1 MAADVSSLAR
11 MLSRYKE
18 EGEGKRDLVT
28 RDLLGGGAVLGSAG
42 DVDLERQVPAGW
54 ELRLDLLPGKA
65 YLPKRESNPSS
76 RHVQDLNLPPP
87 VAGAA
92 TAATGVGLP
101 EDSTALDLKLA
112 AVPPPSTAA
121 AASASSSSSFDYL
134 SVCTLE
140 KVKFALERAERESRI
155 RLPRRARFDGSPSPS
170 SSSTTSSSF
179 KRRAAADQDED
190 GATDVSNASGGLIAA
205 GCPGCLLYVLI
216 AKVDPRCPRCDSHV
230 PLPALKKK
238 PKIDLNSAHT
248 DWN

>member
-11 MLSRYKE
+11 MPSGYNKE

-42 DVDLERQVPAGW
+42 EVDLERQVPAGW
-54 ELRLDLLPGKA
+54 ERRLDLLSGKA
-65 YLPKRESNPSS
+65 YLQKRESNPSS
-76 RHVQDLNLPPP
+76 RQVQDLNLPPP
-87 VAGAA
+87 PASAA
-92 TAATGVGLP
+92 VGVGLS
-101 EDSTALDLKLA
+101 EDFTALDLKLA
-112 AVPPPSTAA
+112 AVPPPPAAA
-121 AASASSSSSFDYL
+121 AASSSASFDYL

-140 KVKFALERAERESRI
+140 KVKSALERAERESRI
-155 RLPRRARFDGSPSPS
+155 RLPLRGQFDGSPSPS
-170 SSSTTSSSF
+170 SSSTTSSSI
-179 KRRAAADQDED
+179 KRRAAVDQDED
-190 GATDVSNASGGLIAA
+190 GATDVSNSSGGMIAA

>member
-42 DVDLERQVPAGW
+42 EVDLERQVPAGW
-54 ELRLDLLPGKA
+54 ERRLDLLSGKA

-76 RHVQDLNLPPP
+76 RPVQDLNLPPP
-87 VAGAA
+87 PASAV
-92 TAATGVGLP
+92 AATGVGLP

-121 AASASSSSSFDYL
+121 SSSFDYL

-140 KVKFALERAERESRI
+140 KVKFALERAERESRS
-155 RLPRRARFDGSPSPS
+155 RLPRRGRFDGSPSPS
-170 SSSTTSSSF
+170 SSSTTSSSI

-190 GATDVSNASGGLIAA
+190 GATDVSNSSGGLIAA

-238 PKIDLNSAHT
+238 PKIDLNSAHA